1 MREQCWIMNVTTVE
15 APPATAP
22 SKDALRE
29 AHHDFI
35 RRLDDKG
42 ILIGAGSFRDEN
54 NERHG
59 TGMIIFQADTRADAE
74 AIANAEP
81 YIKAGVRILKLTPW
95 QRTAGR

>member
-1 MREQCWIMNVTTVE
+1 MREQCWVMNTTIIDP
-15 APPATAP
+15 PPADVQP
-22 SKDALRE
+22 SDALRKG
-29 AHHDFI
+29 HHDFI
-35 RRLDDKG
+35 HELDGKG

-59 TGMIIFQADTRADAE
+59 TGMIIFQADTRAEAE

-81 YIKAGVRILKLTPW
+81 YIKAGVRELKLTPW